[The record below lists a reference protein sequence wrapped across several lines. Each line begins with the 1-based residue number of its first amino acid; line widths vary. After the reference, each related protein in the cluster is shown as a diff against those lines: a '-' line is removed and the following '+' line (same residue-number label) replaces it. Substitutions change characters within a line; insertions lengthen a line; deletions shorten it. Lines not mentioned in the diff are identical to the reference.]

1 MLAWPFGVKHG
12 VLACRS
18 WCELRVSHLLA
29 ACGIDDRLLCE
40 ARPCLRGVEAGND
53 WCICR
58 NMGGRGCCLQWEISA
73 LPCSFLCS
81 RAQV

>member
-29 ACGIDDRLLCE
+29 ACGIDDRLLCQ

-53 WCICR
+53 W
-58 NMGGRGCCLQWEISA
+58 
-73 LPCSFLCS
+73 
-81 RAQV
+81 